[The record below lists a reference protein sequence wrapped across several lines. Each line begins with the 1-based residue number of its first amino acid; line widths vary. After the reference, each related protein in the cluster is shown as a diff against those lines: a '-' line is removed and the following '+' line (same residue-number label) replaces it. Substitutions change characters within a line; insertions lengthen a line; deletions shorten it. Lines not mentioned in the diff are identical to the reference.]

1 MQVGQEICEQ
11 LLKGEYQY
19 FMACH
24 IDKEHIH
31 LHCVFNNTN
40 CLDGKTFETHE
51 NRRTTN
57 QDRSFRKLMNITDAV
72 CKQHHLSVIE
82 HNEQT
87 KGMTHWEWDLNRQ
100 GLSWKTK
107 LKYAIDQAVMNSGS
121 FEDFLA
127 KCAEYGV
134 LVEYNPD
141 HKIDLKFMLAEQKA
155 ANPRAR
161 YTRSRTLGWFY
172 ETEQIKKRIAQYQ
185 GMLVYT
191 PRTKVRIVT
200 RKEDPSKFVRDSIDR
215 ANMKL
220 TSKAMN
226 ILAKYGVT
234 VDEAKQAAVSAYSVR
249 VKLVQELNQISAEI
263 EDREAK
269 IEVLRQFREV
279 SPVYQ
284 EYKALTGRKQ
294 QKYKTAH
301 GNSLNEYHT
310 LKKKI
315 LEWYPNGRVPTVEQQ
330 EKRIA
335 ELKAQRSQKNA
346 DYKALDLKAKEL
358 SQASAEIEAFLRQEQ
373 SLDQQ
378 KRRKRSEL
386 E

>member
-1 MQVGQEICEQ
+1 
-11 LLKGEYQY
+11 
-19 FMACH
+19 
-24 IDKEHIH
+24 
-31 LHCVFNNTN
+31 
-40 CLDGKTFETHE
+40 
-51 NRRTTN
+51 
-57 QDRSFRKLMNITDAV
+57 MNITDAV